1 VEHFDDPVAAY
12 ETLAL
17 HYAGLSQ
24 GRTAYLRS
32 VEQIICSHMPAGA
45 HSLLD
50 IGAADGS
57 RAVRIAA
64 QSAIK
69 KIVLVEPSRAMV
81 AQAPDGCEVRQV
93 RVEELTETDFR
104 EKFDAITCLWNV
116 LGHIR
121 PKDERLRAVGAI
133 GRLLSCG
140 GRLFLD
146 VNHRYNIRSYGIVRT
161 VTRFLGDRLLPGNS
175 RGDVLPTW
183 SVAGRSISTY
193 GHVFTHREIVE
204 LAREGGLEIE
214 ERLIVDYNCGSL
226 HRYSFLGN
234 LLYIFRRSSRRD
246 SSSAPQTS

>member
-1 VEHFDDPVAAY
+1 MEHFDDPVAAY
-12 ETLAL
+12 ETLAP

-24 GRTAYLRS
+24 GRAAYLRS
-32 VEQIICSHMPAGA
+32 VEQIIASHIPAGA

-50 IGAADGS
+50 IGAGDGS

-69 KIVLVEPSRAMV
+69 RIVLVEPSRAMV

-93 RVEELTETDFR
+93 RAEELGETDG

-121 PKDERLRAVGAI
+121 SKRERLCALRAI
-133 GRLLSCG
+133 GALLSSG

-146 VNHRYNIRSYGIVRT
+146 VNHRYNVRSYGIVAT
-161 VTRFLGDRLLPGNS
+161 VTRFLGDRLLPGDL
-175 RGDVLPTW
+175 RGDVTPTW
-183 SVAGRSISTY
+183 TIAGRSISTY
-193 GHVFTHREIVE
+193 GHVFTHHEIVE
-204 LAREGGLEIE
+204 LTREAGLDIE
-214 ERLIVDYNCGSL
+214 ERLIVDYNYGNL

-234 LLYIFRRSSRRD
+234 LLYILRRSSRMD